1 MAIIVDFVRQYA
13 PWVYGACALMAL
25 WYLRVVILA
34 RHERRQAVFTLEREA
49 ALNRVYGAW
58 MGTLGLIAVMGIV
71 YLLSTVVSEA
81 IRPLVEES
89 TSPGTPPIVVAAGS
103 PTVTPTLPL
112 PDITPTRTA
121 TTRPRPT
128 PRPLPTAEP
137 QITPTPA
144 PQRPRCP
151 DPRAVI
157 TAPGLN
163 AQVSGMVPIT
173 GKAVHEAFSYYKL
186 EFGAGVNP
194 DVWSYFDGGE
204 KPVENGVLG
213 TLNAGALPPG
223 VYSVRI
229 VVVDVTGNFPPPC
242 QTTVV
247 VR

>member
-1 MAIIVDFVRQYA
+1 MAIIIDFIRQYA
-13 PWVYGACALMAL
+13 PWVYGICALVAL

-34 RHERRQAVFTLEREA
+34 RRERRQAVYHMEREA
-49 ALNRVYGAW
+49 AINRMYDTW
-58 MGTLGLIAVMGIV
+58 MGTLGLIAVMGVV

-81 IRPLVEES
+81 VQPLIEETPRAVM
-89 TSPGTPPIVVAAGS
+89 TSAVASGS

-112 PDITPTRTA
+112 PEITPTRTP

-128 PRPLPTAEP
+128 ARPQPTPEP
-137 QITPTPA
+137 QVTPTPA
-144 PQRPRCP
+144 VQRPRCP

-163 AQVSGMVPIT
+163 AQVSGMVSIFGT
-173 GKAVHEAFSYYKL
+173 AVHEAFWYYKL
-186 EFGAGVNP
+186 EFGAGANP
-194 DVWSYFDGGE
+194 NVWSYFAGGE
-204 KPVENGVLG
+204 KPVENGLLG
-213 TLNAGALPPG
+213 TFNAGALPPG
-223 VYSVRI
+223 VYAVRI